1 MIAGLGIDLIEL
13 PRVKKTVDRFGER
26 FLKRIFTEG
35 EIAYCYAKANPI
47 PSLAGRFAVK
57 EAAMKALGTGYSQGV
72 WFRLIEVVRFPGEA
86 PTLRF
91 HGGAKRRA
99 DKLGI
104 ARSTISITH
113 EREMAAAVVILE
125 KE

>member
-13 PRVKKTVDRFGER
+13 ARVKKTVDRFGER

-35 EIAYCYAKANPI
+35 EIAYCYKKANPV

-72 WFRLIEVVRFPGEA
+72 WFRLIEVVRSPGQA
-86 PTLRF
+86 PTLHF
-91 HGGAKRRA
+91 HGGAKLRA
-99 DKLGI
+99 DALGI
-104 ARSTISITH
+104 AKASISITH
-113 EREMAAAVVILE
+113 EREMAAAVVVLE
-125 KE
+125 KD